1 MLEAP
6 RHFRL
11 GLLGAGAAARGV
23 LPALLETGMV
33 SMSFVA
39 DPAHAGERLAGQS
52 VLADAPTPLVADF
65 YILAVREPEL
75 PQLAANLAAQL
86 KAEARPNCVVLQLSA
101 SSPLE
106 ALEPL
111 RQCDARAGLLH
122 PLQTFPAHTPP
133 PEQIPF
139 WALGG
144 HPELRQILAP
154 LLGRLADEWI
164 WLEAQDQLP
173 YHLSAVMAS
182 NFLPAM
188 LSICG
193 KLWPGSPEQAWR
205 ALHPILQQTLHN
217 LELAPPERATSGPAA
232 RGDQATLALHRQW
245 LEGHHP
251 DLATVYDRLSSEITW
266 LRTRKAEASPATAS
280 HTALGEEA

>member
-1 MLEAP
+1 MPEAP

-33 SMSFVA
+33 SVSFVA
-39 DPAHAGERLAGQS
+39 DPAHAGERLAGQT
-52 VLADAPTPLVADF
+52 VLEDAPSTLTADF
-65 YILAVREPEL
+65 YIMAVREPEL
-75 PQLAANLAAQL
+75 PGLAQNLARLL
-86 KAEARPNCVVLQLSA
+86 KEDQREGCVALQLSA

-111 RQCDARAGLLH
+111 LACGVRAGLLH
-122 PLQTFPAHTPP
+122 PLQTFPADTPP

-144 HPELRQILAP
+144 HEDLRTLLAP
-154 LLGRLADEWI
+154 LMGRLADEWI
-164 WLEAQDQLP
+164 WLHPEDQLP

-193 KLWPGSPEQAWR
+193 RLWPGDAEQARR
-205 ALHPILQQTLHN
+205 ALRPILQQTLHN
-217 LELAPPERATSGPAA
+217 LELAPPELAASGPAA
-232 RGDQATLALHRQW
+232 RGDVATLGQHRVW
-245 LEGHHP
+245 LEARHP
-251 DLATVYDRLSSEITW
+251 DLAPVYERLSGEITW
-266 LRTRKAEASPATAS
+266 LRTRR
-280 HTALGEEA
+280 EEALRLPAQEGEA

>member
-1 MLEAP
+1 MTEAP

-23 LPALLETGMV
+23 LPALLDTGMV

-39 DPAHAGERLAGQS
+39 DPAHAGERLAGQA

-75 PQLAANLAAQL
+75 PQLAANLAHQL
-86 KAEARPNCVVLQLSA
+86 KAEGRTSCVVLQLSA

-106 ALEPL
+106 ALRPL
-111 RQCDARAGLLH
+111 LACGVRAGLLH
-122 PLQTFPAHTPP
+122 PLQTFPADAPP

-144 HPELRQILAP
+144 HEDLRTLLAP
-154 LLGRLADEWI
+154 LMGRLADEWM
-164 WLEAQDQLP
+164 WLEAKDQIP

-193 KLWPGSPEQAWR
+193 QLWPGSPEQAWR
-205 ALHPILQQTLHN
+205 ALRPILQQTLHN
-217 LELAPPERATSGPAA
+217 LEQAPPERAASGPAA
-232 RGDQATLALHRQW
+232 RGDLATLALHRAW
-245 LEGHHP
+245 LEERHP
-251 DLATVYDRLSSEITW
+251 DLAPVYERLSGEISW
-266 LRTRKAEASPATAS
+266 LRTRR
-280 HTALGEEA
+280 EEALLHPAPGGEA

>member
-1 MLEAP
+1 MPESP

-33 SMSFVA
+33 SVSFVA
-39 DPAHAGERLAGQS
+39 DPAHAGEHLAGQT
-52 VLADAPTPLVADF
+52 VLADAPATLVADF

-75 PQLAANLAAQL
+75 PGLAANLARHLKEEQL
-86 KAEARPNCVVLQLSA
+86 GTCVALQLSA
-101 SSPLE
+101 SSPLA

-111 RQCDARAGLLH
+111 LARGVRAGLLH
-122 PLQTFPAHTPP
+122 PLQTFPVHTPP

-144 HPELRQILAP
+144 HGELRTLMAP
-154 LLGRLADEWI
+154 LMGRLADEWI
-164 WLEAQDQLP
+164 WLEPEDQLP

-193 KLWPGSPEQAWR
+193 RLWPGDAEQARR
-205 ALHPILQQTLHN
+205 ALRPILQQTLHN
-217 LELAPPERATSGPAA
+217 LELAPPELAASGPAA
-232 RGDQATLALHRQW
+232 RGDVATLAQHRAW
-245 LEGHHP
+245 LEEHHA
-251 DLATVYDRLSSEITW
+251 DLAPVYERLSGEITW
-266 LRTRKAEASPATAS
+266 LRTRR
-280 HTALGEEA
+280 EEALMSSQPEGEA